1 MNTALMAVG
10 VCLAL
15 ALGAAGFSARGVE
28 RGGSQQVAAPTPPL
42 PTGFIFK
49 SVKHEGQELEYVV
62 YVPREYDPAKPMPAV
77 VFLHGSG
84 ESGTDGQK
92 QIAQGIGTNILWNAS
107 RWPCIVMMPQ
117 KPTDKKQWE
126 EFDGAVMAMLAQT
139 RAEYAIDA
147 DRIALTGLS
156 QGGHGTWTI
165 GANHPDV
172 WCALAPICGYG
183 LWPREGKPGAASAD
197 EAAKFRAKI
206 ANKVKDI
213 PIWCFHGE
221 ADDVVPPSESTEMI
235 EVIKTVQLVGGQ
247 SGAASKAPEPRLTV
261 YPKVN
266 HGSWDRAYGEADLPG
281 FLMQSRKSALK

>member
-1 MNTALMAVG
+1 MNTALMSIG
-10 VCLAL
+10 VCVVV
-15 ALGAAGFSARGVE
+15 ALGAAGIAARG
-28 RGGSQQVAAPTPPL
+28 GMATPTTTPAPNAPS
-42 PTGFIFK
+42 GFIFK
-49 SVKHEGQELEYVV
+49 AVKDKDQELKYVV
-62 YVPREYDPAKPMPAV
+62 YVPRDYDAAKPMPAI

-139 RAEYAIDA
+139 RAEYAVDP

-165 GANHPDV
+165 GANHPEV

-183 LWPREGKPGAASAD
+183 LWPREGKPGAASTD
-197 EAAKFRAKI
+197 DAAKFRARI

-221 ADDVVPPSESTEMI
+221 ADDIVPPSESTEMI
-235 EVIKTVQLVGGQ
+235 EVIKTVRLVGGQ
-247 SGAASKAPEPRLTV
+247 SGAASKGPEPRLTI

-266 HGSWDRAYGEADLPG
+266 HGSWDRAYGEAELPG
-281 FLMQSRKSALK
+281 FLMRARQRTSQDK

>member
-1 MNTALMAVG
+1 MNTALIAVG
-10 VCLAL
+10 VCA
-15 ALGAAGFSARGVE
+15 AMVLGMAGLSARPGA
-28 RGGSQQVAAPTPPL
+28 RQTAATPAAAA

-49 SVKHEGQELEYVV
+49 TVTHEGQSLEYVV
-62 YVPREYDPAKPMPAV
+62 YVPRDYDAAKPMPAI

-126 EFDGAVMAMLAQT
+126 DYDGAVMAMLAQT
-139 RAEYAIDA
+139 RAEYAIDP

-165 GANHPDV
+165 GANHPEV

-221 ADDVVPPSESTEMI
+221 EDDVVPASESTEMI
-235 EVIKTVQLVGGQ
+235 EVIKTVRLVGGQ
-247 SGAASKAPEPRLTV
+247 SGAASTNSEPKLII

-266 HGSWDRAYGEADLPG
+266 HGSWDRAYSEAELPK
-281 FLMQSRKSALK
+281 FLMTSRKAGSTK